1 MERHYKIS
9 QEINSKKSK
18 TICER
23 GLIGLSKE
31 GALYIMSPDG
41 ERITHSYK
49 NARVAEIAAHV
60 IVFEAFEERKG
71 PNDSVI
77 YNHRR
82 IFCVYTD

>member
-9 QEINSKKSK
+9 LEINSKKSK

-31 GALYIMSPDG
+31 GEMYIMSPDG

-49 NARVAEIAAHV
+49 NARVTEIAAHV
-60 IVFEAFEERKG
+60 IVLEAFEDLKG

-77 YNHRR
+77 YKNRR
-82 IFCVYTD
+82 IFCVYT